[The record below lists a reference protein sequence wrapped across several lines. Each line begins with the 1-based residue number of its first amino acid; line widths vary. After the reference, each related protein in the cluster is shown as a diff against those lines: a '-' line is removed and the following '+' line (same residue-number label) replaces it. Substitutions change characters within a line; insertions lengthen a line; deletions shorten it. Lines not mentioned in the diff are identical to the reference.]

1 MPTPDMYPGFEAD
14 FRLPLPTALIN
25 TEIAKKFQ
33 GRQTPVTGV
42 AVAALGG
49 GNAAIIID
57 VNQWPLPKRIE
68 IPVVLSAAAAPF
80 PCLTMTFIDPPTL
93 LSMLLPLLQAH
104 LPAELTVDK
113 AQARLDLRP
122 LLINV
127 GFGTWMHCLHKL
139 QLSVEPSR
147 FVIDASVRVPETNT
161 TKYLSAP

>member
-14 FRLPLPTALIN
+14 FRLPISTANIN
-25 TEIAKKFQ
+25 TELAKKFH
-33 GRQTPVTGV
+33 GRQSPVTGI
-42 AVAALGG
+42 AVAAIGG

-68 IPVVLSAAAAPF
+68 LPVVLSAAAMPF
-80 PCLTMTFIDPPTL
+80 PSLTMTFVDPPTL
-93 LSMLLPLLQAH
+93 LSLVLPLLQAH

-122 LLINV
+122 LLTNM
-127 GFGTWMHCLHKL
+127 GFAAWLPSLHKL

-147 FVIDASVRVPETNT
+147 FVVDASVRVPEA
-161 TKYLSAP
+161 SAT